1 MSKEKQEDK
10 NTIIQLIAADEVGET
25 DNENDFSE

>member
-10 NTIIQLIAADEVGET
+10 NTIIQLISADEVGET